1 MLAHSLAPPAAAP
14 AAAATATTTTAA
26 AAAAAAAGRG
36 GCWLSV
42 PKLFA
47 RDQLMVMVDSAVR
60 LERELPVPHLK
71 RDKHRL
77 ERPAVGRGLNGQLAS
92 IYFFKE
98 ALPLALLHQLRDATS
113 GLGAAFRSR
122 SLNGRGGRR
131 QCGGGCTGGGG
142 VVGRGR
148 RRAAVGAPRHG
159 PAVRPRAPRAGRVAA
174 RRVQPVSYTHLTLPT
189 IYSV

>member
-1 MLAHSLAPPAAAP
+1 MCLHICLAPPAAAP

-42 PKLFA
+42 PKLFV

-77 ERPAVGRGLNGQLAS
+77 ERPVVKRGLNGQLAS
-92 IYFFKE
+92 IYCFKE

-113 GLGAAFRSR
+113 GIGAAFRRNRFQPLITRLEFFKS
-122 SLNGRGGRR
+122 
-131 QCGGGCTGGGG
+131 C
-142 VVGRGR
+142 VG
-148 RRAAVGAPRHG
+148 
-159 PAVRPRAPRAGRVAA
+159 
-174 RRVQPVSYTHLTLPT
+174 L
-189 IYSV
+189 